1 VLETIVFTTLR
12 KGEEFML
19 SSIKL
24 RSIRERERERE
35 ESRVESIKHDL
46 YKQTLENSATLP
58 PFNTENSP
66 MPATEKKVAAG
77 SVKKKVRNNHL

>member
-1 VLETIVFTTLR
+1 
-12 KGEEFML
+12 ML

-24 RSIRERERERE
+24 RSIRERERERGE
-35 ESRVESIKHDL
+35 SSRVESIKHDL